1 MVRAIDAAVEAALA
15 LLMAA
20 VVGLVFVAVVFRYV
34 LQDPVTWSE
43 EVGRF
48 CLVWISFLGTY
59 IAHRR
64 AEHIAVTAIR
74 DRFPVAV
81 QIAVRAALALLL
93 IAFMAVLTWY
103 GGQYAIRFMAMQTSL
118 LRIPLGLVYAAMPV
132 STGLILV
139 SLVLSSI
146 KALGRGRDDIGGGLG

>member
-1 MVRAIDAAVEAALA
+1 MRTVDAVIEAALA

-20 VVGLVFVAVVFRYV
+20 IVGLVFVAVLFRYV

-59 IAHRR
+59 VAHRR

-74 DRFPVAV
+74 DRFPMAA
-81 QIAVRAALALLL
+81 QIAVRVALSLLL
-93 IAFMAVLTWY
+93 MAFMAVLAWY
-103 GGQYAIRFMAMQTSL
+103 GGQYAIRFMGMRTTL
-118 LRIPLGLVYAAMPV
+118 LGIPLGLVYAAMPI
-132 STGLILV
+132 SAALILV

-146 KALGRGRDDIGGGLG
+146 EALRGGRDGLRAD

>member
-1 MVRAIDAAVEAALA
+1 MVRTIDAVIEAALA

-20 VVGLVFVAVVFRYV
+20 LVGMVFVAVVFRYV
-34 LQDPVTWSE
+34 LHDPVTWSE

-74 DRFPVAV
+74 DRFPIPA
-81 QIAVRAALALLL
+81 QIAIRVALSLLL
-93 IAFMAVLTWY
+93 IAFMAVLAWY
-103 GGQYAIRFMAMQTSL
+103 GGQYAVRFMGMRTSL
-118 LRIPLGLVYAAMPV
+118 LGIPLGLVYAAMPV
-132 STGLILV
+132 SAGLVLV
-139 SLVLSSI
+139 SLILSSI
-146 KALGRGRDDIGGGLG
+146 RALRGGRDGLGAD